1 MKKVAVLLSIAAL
14 AVLASCGA
22 KDKTP
27 TTNTSTVETS
37 TSTVSTSTVE
47 TSTST
52 EDTANSGSI
61 VSTGSSL

>member
-22 KDKTP
+22 KVEKTP
-27 TTNTSTVETS
+27 TTTNTSTTVETS
-37 TSTVSTSTVE
+37 TST

-52 EDTANSGSI
+52 TSTEAMDTNSGMVI
-61 VSTGSSL
+61 STGSSF